1 MDQLKKVMSSSLD
14 RDQIKLQKAK
24 DIINKMDENLS
35 KSDQKLIHLIKA
47 KIDVINHFNDHQ

>member
-47 KIDVINHFNDHQ
+47 KIDVINHFNDNQ